1 MLTQYYVDVLTFLS
15 FFIVNPIGCG
25 YVLFLQSLTGL
36 LLFVLAIRLWTH
48 CHSMKKL
55 LRDSIEADASLQNI
69 LLTVVSALKFKID
82 PEIRII
88 SHEMPVFT
96 AGLLKPIIFLTPSVM
111 KNLNEQE
118 LIQVLAHELVHVKRR
133 DNLRKF
139 LQKAV
144 AMTFLTWIAYA
155 ISLAIFYRA
164 LDERFDFAGLMLAVL
179 LAQIMILIF
188 NRYVEP
194 AFALFYEQTCDE
206 MVSKTFERPLELASA
221 LVKVWNVSAGNE
233 MAMPVLAS
241 SATASLEKRLHRL
254 IHHGKGNHFIRYRRI
269 IVGLIIIIV
278 GFWIVKFH
286 SENQLEWSTGHG
298 KRTHLCYSGCSD

>member
-15 FFIVNPIGCG
+15 FFVVNPIGCG
-25 YVLFLQSLTGL
+25 YVFFLQSLAGL
-36 LLFVLAIRLWTH
+36 LLLVFAIRLWAH

-55 LRDSIEADASLQNI
+55 LRHSIKADALLQNM
-69 LLTVVSALKFKID
+69 LQAVATALKFKINPD
-82 PEIRII
+82 LRII

-96 AGLLKPIIFLTPSVM
+96 AGLLKPIIFLTPLVI

-118 LIQVLAHELVHVKRR
+118 LRQVLAHELVHVKRR

-139 LQKAV
+139 LQKAM

-164 LDERFDFAGLMLAVL
+164 LDERFDFAGLMLAIL

-194 AFALFYEQTCDE
+194 AFVLFYEQMCDDA
-206 MVSKTFERPLELASA
+206 VSKVFKQPLELASA
-221 LVKVWNVSAGNE
+221 LIKVWNLSYGNE
-233 MAMPVLAS
+233 MATPVLAS

-254 IHHGKGNHFIRYRRI
+254 IHHGKGNNFIRYRRI
-269 IVGLIIIIV
+269 VVGMIIVAVGL
-278 GFWIVKFH
+278 WIVKFH
-286 SENQLEWSTGHG
+286 SENQLEWSSGHG